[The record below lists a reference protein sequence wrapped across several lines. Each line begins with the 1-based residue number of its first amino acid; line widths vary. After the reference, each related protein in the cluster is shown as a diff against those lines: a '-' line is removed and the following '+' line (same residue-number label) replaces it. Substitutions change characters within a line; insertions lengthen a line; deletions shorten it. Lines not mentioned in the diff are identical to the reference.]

1 MLASS
6 VGKSVLWQ
14 SIYTTI
20 KKQSYSTSSKA
31 LPRNTEQPRDSSHL
45 LRGRRPKSKPLLWIR
60 SSAIP
65 SSILCTHMPVFRR
78 WRHAAIHPP
87 ASPCFAKMGVSLMS
101 RSAGAFAGTYPA
113 VILGEVGDTL
123 SHSCKTLATCL
134 SPAWHNGERQ
144 GHPGPSSSQGVRPEA
159 RKPSDPSAV
168 PLPGAQAVPLRW
180 WPCKSP
186 LLAPHSSSHSELY
199 RQPHRWLPVA
209 LLTVQSCCDS
219 SLEIQNF
226 SFQNFLRAIK
236 AFLISRDFSPRPQ
249 WSYLWNSSQLIN
261 SFKLAKNKFS
271 VSNFPSKYT
280 HTQVSLT
287 L

>member
-65 SSILCTHMPVFRR
+65 SSILCTHMLVFRR

-209 LLTVQSCCDS
+209 YWLF
-219 SLEIQNF
+219 SLAVTLALKSKTFHFRISWEPLKHFWLAGTFLPVLNEATYEIQAN
-226 SFQNFLRAIK
+226 
-236 AFLISRDFSPRPQ
+236 
-249 WSYLWNSSQLIN
+249 
-261 SFKLAKNKFS
+261 
-271 VSNFPSKYT
+271 
-280 HTQVSLT
+280 SLT
-287 L
+287 ALS